1 MSAGLAAC
9 AGSGSGQV
17 QYSAQV
23 TTPELVY
30 IEPEVQVVADYHEP
44 VFYTD
49 NYYWRYDNGTWYR
62 SDNHAHGWVRFEAI
76 PPRLRRIEQPTRY
89 VRWRGEASGGVNT
102 GGPVVRDHRQ
112 PQPYQAQP
120 QPTYPAQ
127 PQPQPTYPT
136 QPQPQPTYPVQ
147 PPPPRPQPVQ
157 PVHPGQGHG
166 VQPQPQPQPQPVHP
180 VRDPKADRKDLK
192 EDQKADRKE
201 LHEDQKAARKDLKE
215 DQKEIRKDVQA
226 APKEVRKDVKEDQKE
241 HRKEL
246 EQKQKEERKDQKQDQ
261 KEDRKDQKKG
271 R

>member
-9 AGSGSGQV
+9 AGSGSGSAH
-17 QYSAQV
+17 YSASV

-30 IEPEVQVVADYHEP
+30 IEPEVQVIVDYHEP

-49 NYYWRYDNGTWYR
+49 NYYWRYESGVWYR
-62 SDNHAHGWVRFEAI
+62 SDNHVRGWVRFEAI

-102 GGPVVRDHRQ
+102 GGPVVRDHRDQQWQ
-112 PQPYQAQP
+112 PQP

-127 PQPQPTYPT
+127 PQPQPTYPA
-136 QPQPQPTYPVQ
+136 QPQPTVQ
-147 PPPPRPQPVQ
+147 PTRPHPVH

-166 VQPQPQPQPQPVHP
+166 VQPQPQPQPVHVHP

-192 EDQKADRKE
+192 EDQKAERKE
-201 LHEDQKAARKDLKE
+201 LHQDQKAERKDLKE
-215 DQKEIRKDVQA
+215 DQKDIRKDVQA
-226 APKEVRKDVKEDQKE
+226 APKEVRKDVQADQKGD
-241 HRKEL
+241 RKEL
-246 EQKQKEERKDQKQDQ
+246 EQKQKEERKEQKQEQ
-261 KEDRKDQKKG
+261 KEERKDQKKG